1 MKNEQQQS
9 QQYMRVTVRVKKT
22 AKIVKAVKAVK
33 AVNNDVENVDESEWD
48 SDIAIDLW

>member
-1 MKNEQQQS
+1 
-9 QQYMRVTVRVKKT
+9 MRVTVRVKKT